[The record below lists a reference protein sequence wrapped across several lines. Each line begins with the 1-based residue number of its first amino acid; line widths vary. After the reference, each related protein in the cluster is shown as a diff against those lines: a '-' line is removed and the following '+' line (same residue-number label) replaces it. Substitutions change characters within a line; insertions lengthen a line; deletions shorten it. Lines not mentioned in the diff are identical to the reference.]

1 LLPTALRRWEI
12 GVKTM
17 NRRELL
23 ALGAAATV
31 ALGQAKKVFAQAT
44 PAAPEVETRG
54 LDELYRE
61 AKAEGGRLVVY
72 AGGDLPNGGAATEQ
86 AFKRRFPDL
95 NIRVVVDLS
104 KYHDA
109 RIDQQL
115 ARGRLE
121 CDVAHLQTLHDFDR
135 WKSQGVLLAYKPLG
149 WEAVYSQFKDPDG
162 SFTAIAIVAFSNFV
176 NTTLIPESEA
186 PRDALD
192 YIEPKLKGR
201 LALVYPHDDDAV
213 LYQFDRIVGAYG
225 WDYID
230 KLKAQDIE
238 WRRGTSPTRLHV
250 AEGGKAASFTCSGPL
265 ATAPNATSRFIL
277 PRKDVFLTWPQT
289 AAIFAEARHKAAAK
303 LYLSWL
309 LDKERIEASPA
320 AWPVRRDAR
329 IPGGYE
335 PVFNYNTD
343 PAAFRRFMADRARV
357 ERLKFQFEHLIGRV
371 EGPSPTG
378 VSGLYVADA

>member
-1 LLPTALRRWEI
+1 
-12 GVKTM
+12 M

-31 ALGQAKKVFAQAT
+31 ALGQAKKAFAQAT
-44 PAAPEVETRG
+44 PARTAPEVETRG

-72 AGGDLPNGGAATEQ
+72 AGGDLPNGGAPTEQ

-162 SFTAIAIVAFSNFV
+162 SFTAIAIVAFGNFV

-265 ATAPNATSRFIL
+265 ATPPNATSRFIL

>member
-1 LLPTALRRWEI
+1 
-12 GVKTM
+12 M

-23 ALGAAATV
+23 AMGAASAA
-31 ALGQAKKVFAQAT
+31 ALTQAGRAFADAT
-44 PAAPEVETRG
+44 PARAAPEVETRS
-54 LDELYRE
+54 LDELYKE

-72 AGGDLPNGGAATEQ
+72 AGGDLPNGGAPTEQ

-95 NIRVVVDLS
+95 NIRVVGDLS

-121 CDVAHLQTLHDFDR
+121 CDVAHLQTLHDFER
-135 WKSQGVLLAYKPLG
+135 WKSQGVLLPYKPLG
-149 WEAVYSQFKDPDG
+149 WDAVYSEFKDPEG
-162 SFTAIAIVAFSNFV
+162 AFTAIAVIAFSNFV
-176 NTTLIPESEA
+176 NTTLIPEAEA

-192 YIEPKLKGR
+192 YLNPRLKGR

-225 WDYID
+225 WDYVD
-230 KLKAQDIE
+230 KLKAQDVE
-238 WRRGTSPTRLHV
+238 WRRGTSPTRLYV
-250 AEGGKAASFTCSGPL
+250 AEGKKAASFTCSGPL
-265 ATAPNATSRFIL
+265 ATPPNATGRFML
-277 PRKDVFLTWPQT
+277 PRKDVFLSWPQT

-303 LYLSWL
+303 LYLSWQ
-309 LDKERIEASPA
+309 LDKDRIESSPVM
-320 AWPVRRDAR
+320 WPVRRDAR

-343 PAAFRRFMADRARV
+343 PTAFRRFMADRARV
-357 ERLKFQFEHLIGRV
+357 ERLKFQFEHLIGPV
-371 EGPSPTG
+371 EGPNPTR
-378 VSGLYVADA
+378 VTGLYVADA